1 MPPAYGRGRGVA
13 CSRIYAA
20 EVAIALSLLSALT
33 YGISDF
39 LGGIFA
45 KRASSWQVAVVG
57 QASSFTV
64 SLAAAALVAGSPAGS
79 DLAYGALAGMGGGFG
94 VAFLYRGLS
103 TARMGVVA
111 PLSAI
116 GTALIPVIVGLATGD
131 RPSRLA
137 VLGIVCA
144 FPAIALISRVVD
156 GNPAHRGGVI
166 DGILAGVGF
175 GTLFVF
181 LGQIGSGAGLYPLA
195 TSQLTSVGTIVVT
208 ATVLRQGWVPRSR
221 GAWAA
226 VVMGPLGATAQ
237 GAFIYATHHGLLS
250 IVSVISSLYPAST
263 VLLAAVLLREKIHR
277 WQGVG
282 LVFAALAVT
291 LVAAS

>member
-1 MPPAYGRGRGVA
+1 M
-13 CSRIYAA
+13 
-20 EVAIALSLLSALT
+20 AIVLSLISALA

-45 KRASSWQVAVVG
+45 KRSSAWQVAVVG
-57 QASSFTV
+57 QTSSGFFSLIAALLVSGSPTGRDLAFG
-64 SLAAAALVAGSPAGS
+64 SLAGL
-79 DLAYGALAGMGGGFG
+79 GGGFG

-116 GTALIPVIVGLATGD
+116 GTALIPVIVGLAQGD
-131 RPSRLA
+131 RPSRFA

-156 GNPAHRGGVI
+156 NNPAHRGGVV

-181 LGQIGSGAGLYPLA
+181 LGQVGDDAGLFPLA
-195 TSQLTSVGTIVVT
+195 ASQVTSVLAVIVT
-208 ATVLRQGWVPRSR
+208 AIILRQTWVPRDR
-221 GAWAA
+221 AAWSASM
-226 VVMGPLGATAQ
+226 MGPLGATAQ
-237 GAFIYATHHGLLS
+237 GSFLYATHHGLLS
-250 IVSVISSLYPAST
+250 VVSVISSLYPAST
-263 VLLAAVLLREKIHR
+263 VLLAAVILREKIHG
-277 WQGVG
+277 WQGIG
-282 LVFAALAVT
+282 LVFAALAVA
-291 LVAAS
+291 LVAAG

>member
-1 MPPAYGRGRGVA
+1 
-13 CSRIYAA
+13 
-20 EVAIALSLLSALT
+20 VAIALALLSALA

-45 KRASSWQVAVVG
+45 KRSSAWQVAVVG
-57 QASSFTV
+57 QTSSGV
-64 SLAAAALVAGSPAGS
+64 LSLIAAIIIAGSPTGTDLMYGS
-79 DLAYGALAGMGGGFG
+79 LAGLGGGFG

-111 PLSAI
+111 PISAI

-131 RPSRLA
+131 RPSA
-137 VLGIVCA
+137 VALLGVVFA

-156 GNPAHRGGVI
+156 DNPAHRGGVV
-166 DGILAGVGF
+166 DGVLAGVGF
-175 GTLFVF
+175 GLLFTF
-181 LGQIGSGAGLYPLA
+181 LGQVGDEAGLYPLA
-195 TSQLTSVGTIVVT
+195 LSQLTSVLGVVITAIVC
-208 ATVLRQGWVPRSR
+208 RQDWVPRGR
-221 GAWAA
+221 KVWGA

-237 GAFIYATHHGLLS
+237 GAFLYATHHGLLS

-263 VLLAAVLLREKIHR
+263 VLLASVLLREKIHG

-282 LVFAALAVT
+282 LVFAALAVA
-291 LVAAS
+291 LVAAG